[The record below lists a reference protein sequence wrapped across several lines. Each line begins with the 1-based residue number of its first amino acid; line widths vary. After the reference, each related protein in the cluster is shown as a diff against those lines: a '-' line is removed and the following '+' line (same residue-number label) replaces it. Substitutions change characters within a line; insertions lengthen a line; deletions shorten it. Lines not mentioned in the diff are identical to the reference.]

1 MKLSLN
7 ELLKKIP
14 GPVTA
19 KWPMGERFIAGLN
32 HGSMSVELYAPQ
44 GNDPQTPH
52 EQDELYFVQT
62 ASAEL
67 RIGAERF
74 SCVPGD
80 VLFVAA
86 GVEHRFETFS
96 GDFVTWAAFWRQS
109 GGEKR

>member
-1 MKLSLN
+1 MKLSLT

-19 KWPMGERFIAGLN
+19 KWPMGERFTAGLN

-52 EQDELYFVQT
+52 EQDELYFVQ
-62 ASAEL
+62 AGSAEL

-74 SCVPGD
+74 SCAPGD
-80 VLFVAA
+80 VFFVVA
-86 GVEHRFETFS
+86 GVDHSFETFS
-96 GDFVTWAAFWRQS
+96 DDFVTWAAFWGPR
-109 GGEKR
+109 GGAK